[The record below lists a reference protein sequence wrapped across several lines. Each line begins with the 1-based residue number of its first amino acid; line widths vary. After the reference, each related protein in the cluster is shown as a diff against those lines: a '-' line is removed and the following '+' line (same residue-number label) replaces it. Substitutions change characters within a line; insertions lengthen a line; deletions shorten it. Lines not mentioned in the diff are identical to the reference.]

1 MSYSNDGGSG
11 WQMPFCFP
19 TSTTG
24 SGGMSIVV
32 ILAVVFFGLLLLGN
46 GGGNGLFGGGGNTA
60 AATADLVG
68 QRAVAE
74 KVSSIGTGVDAV
86 AGIATANGVKIETV
100 KDLSAAGFAGVQR
113 DMCAAFANSAN
124 LANSNHADL
133 SRQNTDLRFQLSEC
147 CCDNKAIAAETQRQ
161 MADGFCRLG
170 HQYEVGN
177 AAVLRA
183 IADLGCAL
191 NSKLDAQRMADLQ
204 SANAKLEG
212 QLSQLHQDAR
222 IAAMLQQ
229 YGRGGCNPCAP
240 CCPPNVCT
248 ELPSALLNNWINKTL
263 TPPTTTGTTT

>member
-147 CCDNKAIAAETQRQ
+147 CCDNKAMTAETQRQ

-191 NSKLDAQRMADLQ
+191 NSKLDAQRMADMQ
-204 SANAKLEG
+204 AENAKLSN
-212 QLSQLHQDAR
+212 QISQLHQDAR

-248 ELPSALLNNWINKTL
+248 ELQEALVQNWINKTL
-263 TPPTTTGTTT
+263 TPATTTP

>member
-1 MSYSNDGGSG
+1 MSYTNDGGSG
-11 WQMPFCFP
+11 WTMPFCVP
-19 TSTTG
+19 TGATG
-24 SGGMSIVV
+24 STGGMGIVT

-46 GGGNGLFGGGGNTA
+46 GGGNGILGGGGNTA

-74 KVSSIGTGVDAV
+74 KVASVGTGVDAV

-113 DMCAAFANSAN
+113 DMCAAFANSAT
-124 LANSNHADL
+124 LANSNHSDL
-133 SRQNTDLRFQLSEC
+133 SRQNTDLRFQISEC

-183 IADLGCAL
+183 ISDLGCTL
-191 NSKLDAQRMADLQ
+191 SSKMDQQRMADLQ
-204 SANAKLEG
+204 ASNAKLEG
-212 QLSQLHQDAR
+212 QLSQLQQDAR

-229 YGRGGCNPCAP
+229 YCRGGCNPCGP

-248 ELPSALLNNWINKTL
+248 QLPEALLQNWINKTL
-263 TPPTTTGTTT
+263 TPTTTGTTT